1 MATTIDLYT
10 ILRDRLGEDG
20 SRAIVEALEDAKKES
35 KTEYKDYLHAI
46 ILDMTTKADLRT
58 DVTRLE
64 AKIEKFDTEMK
75 GEFKNIRLE
84 MKLYFLVLAFLII
97 LSNPRALDLISKLL
111 GIVK

>member
-1 MATTIDLYT
+1 MATTIELYT
-10 ILRDRLGEDG
+10 LLKDKLGEAG
-20 SRAIVEALEDAKKES
+20 TKALVETIEETPRKAKEELLKEF
-35 KTEYKDYLHAI
+35 A
-46 ILDMTTKADLRT
+46 TKADLLLIKT
-58 DVTRLE
+58 ELE
-64 AKIEKFDTEMK
+64 AKIGKFETEMK